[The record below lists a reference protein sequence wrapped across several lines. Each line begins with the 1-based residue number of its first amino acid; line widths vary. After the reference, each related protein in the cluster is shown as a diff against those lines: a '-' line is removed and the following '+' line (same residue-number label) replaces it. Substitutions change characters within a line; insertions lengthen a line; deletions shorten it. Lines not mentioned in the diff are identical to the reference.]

1 MELIEVWQRQ
11 KYGEKNMNPYY
22 IVKVYRHTPEQPY
35 EKMFG
40 KEFEKTGRWSTIDA
54 VFATRTGVWL
64 PQEMRLVLGI
74 DGYNARVQDRAAFFN
89 EVAQTLGLYGGGP
102 STESEIAESPRG
114 LLQVNAE
121 LRATD
126 EKGDYFWRKFV
137 DEQTLQGMNVGVKGT
152 PFSVIW
158 NQKTGKQ
165 MSINGAYPYENV
177 KTILGLVSASPA
189 TQ

>member
-137 DEQTLQGMNVGVKGT
+137 DEQTLQGIVEKLREGGLT
-152 PFSVIW
+152 
-158 NQKTGKQ
+158 
-165 MSINGAYPYENV
+165 YELLEQLHEHQSSRSQL
-177 KTILGLVSASPA
+177 TDSYYRRRDDWQYDGC
-189 TQ
+189 